1 MDRLE
6 RIVQHGQSLWLD
18 QLSRPLLTSG
28 ELRTLVAERH
38 ITGVTS
44 NPTIFAAALRS
55 SDAYDQQLRE
65 LHDRHASA
73 DRALEE
79 MMATDIRLACDQLRG
94 VWEETGGADGFVSVE
109 VDPRLAHDVEATIA
123 DARAWSKRIDRPNLL
138 VKVPA
143 TEEGV
148 DAIEELI
155 AEGISINVTLIFSL
169 RRYEEVARA
178 YRRGLER
185 LAGAGGDL
193 STVTS
198 VASVFV
204 SRIDTA
210 ADPRIDAMG
219 WGGAELRGKLGTA
232 VARACLG
239 RFRELAEDPEWRELA
254 GQGARAQRPL
264 WASTSMKDPTQRA
277 TAYVE
282 RLVAPDTV
290 DTVPLATLEAYAI
303 KGDPDPTPVSARD
316 IEEAVA
322 LLHRVADHGLDLDAL
337 EEQLEAEGVAKF
349 EASHEELLRTI
360 ADTVGT

>member
-6 RIVQHGQSLWLD
+6 RIVQHGQSIWLD
-18 QLSRPLLTSG
+18 QLSRPMLTRG
-28 ELRTLVAERH
+28 ELRALVEKRH
-38 ITGVTS
+38 VTGVTS
-44 NPTIFAAALRS
+44 NPTIFAEAITS
-55 SDAYDQQLRE
+55 SSAYASQLRE
-65 LHDRHASA
+65 LHDDGASA
-73 DRALEE
+73 DRTLEE
-79 MMATDIRLACDQLRG
+79 LMATDIRLACDQLHD
-94 VWEETGGADGFVSVE
+94 VWEATGGADGFVSVE
-109 VDPRLAHDVEATIA
+109 VDPRLAHDTATTIA
-123 DARAWSKRIDRPNLL
+123 DARAWSARVDRPNLL

-178 YRRGLER
+178 YVRGLER
-185 LAGAGGDL
+185 WAESGGDL
-193 STVTS
+193 STVAS

-210 ADPRIDAMG
+210 ADPRFDAMG

-239 RFRELAEDPEWRELA
+239 RFRERSEDPQWRELA
-254 GQGARAQRPL
+254 GAGARPQRPL

-282 RLVAPDTV
+282 RLVAPNTV
-290 DTVPLATLEAYAI
+290 DTMPLATLEAYAI
-303 KGDPDPTPVSARD
+303 QGDPDPSPVGADD
-316 IEEAVA
+316 IDEAVA
-322 LLHRVADHGLDLDAL
+322 LLHSVAHHGLDLDAL
-337 EEQLEAEGVAKF
+337 EAQLEAEGVAKF

-360 ADTVGT
+360 RDAAGG